1 MSTEFKLPE
10 LGENIESGDIVDIL
24 VTEGDIVE
32 KDQNLLEI
40 ETDKAVIEVPSPVQ
54 GKIQEVHI
62 GEGDNVK
69 VGALLFTI
77 EETEEEPPGEEESE
91 ATAEPAE
98 IAVQEEAESG
108 GAQATAPE
116 REAGVSP
123 PEAGAPKPEEPWA
136 SKVQPPSLG
145 EQPVYEPPGPGN
157 LVPAAPSV
165 RRLAREIGVDIKSVP
180 GTGPEGRITQ
190 EDVKKYSKQLHTQR
204 QAAAG
209 APISTEPLPDF
220 SKWGPVETEPM
231 SNVRR
236 KTAEHMM
243 SSWAP
248 VPHVTQYDSADITDL
263 DALRK
268 RWSSRAEARGGKL
281 TVTAILVKVV
291 AAALKV
297 FPKFN
302 ASIDMGNK
310 QVIYKQ
316 YYHIGIAVDTER
328 GLLVPVIQDVNQKNI
343 LDLAVEIQELAQK
356 ARDRKLGMDEMQG
369 GCFSVTNLGGIGGT
383 NFSPIV
389 NAPEVAILGVSRAR
403 MEPVYRDGEFE
414 PRLMLPL
421 SLSYDHR
428 LVDGAD
434 AARFLRWVCNAL
446 EEPLL
451 LALEG

>member
-40 ETDKAVIEVPSPVQ
+40 ETDKAVIEVPSPVR
-54 GKIQEVHI
+54 GKIQNVHI
-62 GEGDNVK
+62 GEGDTVK
-69 VGALLFTI
+69 VGELLFTI
-77 EETEEEPPGEEESE
+77 EDTDEEAEAAEEEAEEMAEVAVREE
-91 ATAEPAE
+91 A
-98 IAVQEEAESG
+98 EAESG
-108 GAQATAPE
+108 GAQATTPE
-116 REAGVSP
+116 GGVGGGQPDAETS
-123 PEAGAPKPEEPWA
+123 ESREPWA
-136 SKVQPPSLG
+136 SKAQPPSVG
-145 EQPVYEPPGPGN
+145 EHPVYEPPGPGN

-165 RRLAREIGVDIKSVP
+165 RRLAREIGVDIKAVP

-209 APISTEPLPDF
+209 APVSTEPLPDF

-243 SSWAP
+243 NSWAP

-263 DALRK
+263 ETLRK
-268 RWSSRAEARGGKL
+268 RWSSRAEVRGGKL

-328 GLLVPVIQDVNQKNI
+328 GLLVPVIQDVDQKNI

-389 NAPEVAILGVSRAR
+389 NTPEVAILGVSRAK
-403 MEPVYRDGEFE
+403 MEPVYRDGEFD